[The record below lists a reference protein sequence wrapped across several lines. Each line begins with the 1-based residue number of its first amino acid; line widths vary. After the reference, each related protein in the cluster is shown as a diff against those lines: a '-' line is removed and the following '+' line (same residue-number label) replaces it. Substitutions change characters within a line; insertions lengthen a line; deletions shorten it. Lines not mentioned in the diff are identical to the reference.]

1 MGLDPRVS
9 QFFNNYIVGRK
20 TKYLWNN
27 SFSYYFDIY
36 VGIRQGS
43 ALFPTLSAFYLSL
56 IFYVFEKKSLYISN
70 SNLFCNYRIMSC
82 LLKQFGLVIEH
93 RKTKVFHFSRY
104 QGIFNPLLLD
114 LFFIEGLVLCSKE
127 SWRYLGF
134 IFDRRLSFHQHIDFY
149 TNKNIS
155 TVKSMK
161 ILGNLSRS
169 LILSQKYLLYRLYAL
184 LIILY
189 RFLLWFYNNTPLS
202 YLLKV
207 LRVM

>member
-169 LILSQKYLLYRLYAL
+169 LIPSQKYLLYRLYAL

>member
-27 SFSYYFDIY
+27 SFSYYFDIH

-104 QGIFNPLLLD
+104 QGIFNPFLLD

-169 LILSQKYLLYRLYAL
+169 LIPSQKYLLYRLYAL